1 MIYNKYILYI
11 SIFIPSMR
19 YMKKYIVI
27 SIVILIFTI
36 GKVFETSAHY
46 TVPHPKYVALTFDD
60 GPDQTTTPLLLDILK
75 ANNIHAT
82 FFMIGEHAQQYPD
95 IVKRVYDE
103 WNMIGNHTRDHRDL
117 TKLSSWEVMDEI
129 QKTQEII
136 DRITGYTPILFRPPY
151 GMQNRTILHISKLAA
166 IQWSLDSED
175 WKLPSSGAMVQHIMK
190 NVHTWSIILMHDTL
204 SWTIQTLPSI
214 INALQKSGYTIVT
227 VGKLL
232 GGYKYIHSG
241 RIYRKGK

>member
-1 MIYNKYILYI
+1 M
-11 SIFIPSMR
+11 
-19 YMKKYIVI
+19 
-27 SIVILIFTI
+27 LIIGETTLKTTAHHDTI
-36 GKVFETSAHY
+36 ITK
-46 TVPHPKYVALTFDD
+46 KYVALTFDD

-75 ANNIHAT
+75 SKNIRAT
-82 FFMIGEHAQQYPD
+82 FFMIGKNAQQFPD

-117 TKLSSWEVMDEI
+117 TKLSSGEVKNEI

-136 DRITGYTPILFRPPY
+136 NKITRYTPILFRPPY
-151 GMQNRTILHISKLAA
+151 GMQNWTILHISKLAA

-175 WKLPSSGAMVQHIMK
+175 WKLPSSETMVQHIME
-190 NVHTWSIILMHDTL
+190 NVHIGSIVLMHDTL
-204 SWTIQTLPSI
+204 SWTIQALPSI
-214 INALQKSGYTIVT
+214 IDALQKSGYTMVT

-232 GGYKYIHSG
+232 WGYKYIHPG